1 MTPRET
7 ARMLEGIEQA
17 SLVSKEGL
25 EQMKLMLTEQRQGT
39 LRIPHYLPF
48 PDYAVAHKTGDGPQ
62 SFANDV
68 GIVTDLGGR
77 SPN

>member
-39 LRIPHYLPF
+39 LRIPHYSCPSL
-48 PDYAVAHKTGDGPQ
+48 
-62 SFANDV
+62 
-68 GIVTDLGGR
+68 
-77 SPN
+77 